1 MVTNITLRTS
11 HLASFLILLFF
22 ILTPLGIYTHTQN
35 YIISI
40 YILISLSFLLFGKN
54 NNEYSHNNIIV
65 YLWLA
70 YVFVSVLSTVVY
82 KRFGTNDLS
91 GIYAEI
97 SFTFIICILTKYW
110 NSIYFLKIFKDALL
124 ILAFIAIIGVMIRRD
139 PFVFLKQGT
148 SFVSI
153 DVTTNGAISTIFEF
167 RHYYALFLVA
177 AIICLWNFPFKNM
190 AINFICHIILLVN
203 LILTNTRDAWIAFIL
218 VLILFL
224 FKRKKISITKN
235 KIIGSFV
242 VLVALIVIFILFS
255 KFINN
260 LFGMIG
266 SRIQEVS
273 GSQNNYGGVAGVRGY
288 TLVNGPKYIL
298 DNWTKYLLIGGGNGF
313 AAEWLWY
320 HPFGLLTRWVAAID
334 VQYVTTF
341 MNSGILGLVLLCTI
355 LLINIKKYLMSST
368 PEGITITLIVISM
381 TIMFFFFDV
390 IPCNNSPLVFWIIC
404 ICELNTITSKK
415 GKF

>member
-1 MVTNITLRTS
+1 MVTNITLKTN

-35 YIISI
+35 YIIGI
-40 YILISLSFLLFGKN
+40 YILISLLFLLFGKN
-54 NNEYSHNNIIV
+54 NNEYIHNNIIV
-65 YLWLA
+65 FLWLA
-70 YVFVSVLSTVVY
+70 YVFVSVLSTVIY

-110 NSIYFLKIFKDALL
+110 DPIYFLKIFKDTIL

-139 PFVFLKQGT
+139 PFGFLKQGT
-148 SFVSI
+148 PFVSI
-153 DVTTNGAISTIFEF
+153 DATTNGAISTIFEF

-177 AIICLWNFPFKNM
+177 SIICLWNFPIKNM

-203 LILTNTRDAWIAFIL
+203 LILTNTRDAWIAFVL
-218 VLILFL
+218 VLILYL
-224 FKRKKISITKN
+224 FKKKKISITKN
-235 KIIGSFV
+235 KILGGFI
-242 VLVALIVIFILFS
+242 VLIALIVMFVLFS

-260 LFGMIG
+260 LFEMIS
-266 SRIQEVS
+266 SRIQEIS

-298 DNWTKYLLIGGGNGF
+298 DNRTKYLMIGGGNGF

-320 HPFGLLTRWVAAID
+320 HPFGLLTRWTAAID

-341 MNSGILGLVLLCTI
+341 MNSGILGLALLCTI
-355 LLINIKKYLMSST
+355 LLINIKSYLMSNT
-368 PEGITITLIVISM
+368 PEGITVTLIVISM
-381 TIMFFFFDV
+381 SIMFFFFDV
-390 IPCNNSPLVFWIIC
+390 IPFNNSPFVFWIIC
-404 ICELNTITSKK
+404 ICELNTITFKK